1 MHPTFFHNVPPYHVR
16 ISNSGTEHGIHS
28 CSPSPIH
35 CVSTVCES
43 SVRTA
48 CLHPGLL
55 ASDASDHC
63 DACVALCQKQQLF
76 DLVLLSI
83 LLSVLG
89 MPLLYPQVTS
99 ARSSHPGCRLDF
111 NDTFK
116 SSVGPLGLASHSCYQ
131 YIVPNCKC
139 QGTID
144 TPCCTEQDRWCKVYN
159 ECDVSS
165 AEPCF
170 ATSCACFA

>member
-1 MHPTFFHNVPPYHVR
+1 M
-16 ISNSGTEHGIHS
+16 
-28 CSPSPIH
+28 
-35 CVSTVCES
+35 CES

-55 ASDASDHC
+55 ASDASDHH
-63 DACVALCQKQQLF
+63 DVCVALCRKQQLF
-76 DLVLLSI
+76 DVVLLSI

-99 ARSSHPGCRLDF
+99 ARSNPGCRLDF

-131 YIVPNCKC
+131 YSTQLQVP
-139 QGTID
+139 GHH
-144 TPCCTEQDRWCKVYN
+144 
-159 ECDVSS
+159 
-165 AEPCF
+165 
-170 ATSCACFA
+170 